1 MHADP
6 PIHILDRIPRS
17 GIPLVRDRLL
27 EQQARGRKVYRLES
41 GDPSFDIPRHVA
53 EAIKRA
59 LDQGHTHYTTGAG
72 IRALREAAMHKMRE
86 TNGIP
91 VADPDCVLITNGAMN
106 ALNIAFTA
114 MIMPGDE
121 VLMPDPTWTE
131 TADNVT
137 LAGGIVAR
145 YPIDTRGG
153 AGYVAE
159 ALEAAVTPRTRAVV
173 INSPHNPT
181 GFVADRDTL
190 TRMLAVAERHNLWVV
205 SDEAYE
211 HILFDGRRHVSPGSL
226 GYERVI
232 SVFSMSKSYAM
243 SGLRIGYLACNDRGL
258 VERMVKLLRCT
269 INGVNSATQYGAL
282 AALTGPQDATAAMA
296 AEYQRRRDA
305 LWEGVGRVRALHPI
319 RPQGAF
325 YLWARIDEAWSDG
338 AGHGD
343 AWAMTHFLIDQA
355 AIGSIPGD
363 AFGPA
368 GSRYI
373 RLSFSCA
380 TDQVVEAAALLQQI
394 LG

>member
-1 MHADP
+1 MSADP
-6 PIHILDRIPRS
+6 RTHILDRIPRS

-41 GDPSFDIPRHVA
+41 GDPSFDIPEHVR

-59 LDQGHTHYTTGAG
+59 LDQGQTHYTTGAG
-72 IRALREAAMHKMRE
+72 IRALREAAWRKMRE
-86 TNGIP
+86 ENGIP

-114 MIMPGDE
+114 MILPGDE

-145 YPIDTRGG
+145 YPIDTRGS
-153 AGYVAE
+153 AGYGAE

-181 GFVADRDTL
+181 GFVAGRDVL
-190 TRMLAVAERHNLWVV
+190 ARMVAVAERHNLWVV

-211 HILFDGRRHVSPGSL
+211 HILFDGCRHVSPGSL

-282 AALTGPQDATAAMA
+282 AALTGPQDATRAMT

-305 LWEGVGRVRALHPI
+305 LWEGAGRVRALHPI

-325 YLWARIDEAWSDG
+325 YLWARIDEAWSDPKG
-338 AGHGD
+338 KSD

-363 AFGPA
+363 VFGPA
-368 GSRYI
+368 GSGHI

-380 TDQVVEAAALLQQI
+380 TDQVLEAAALLQQI

>member
-1 MHADP
+1 MSAEER
-6 PIHILDRIPRS
+6 IHILDRIPRS

-41 GDPSFDIPRHVA
+41 GDPSFDVPGHVA

-59 LDQGHTHYTTGAG
+59 LDQGRTHYTTGAG
-72 IRALREAAMHKMRE
+72 IRELREAAWRKMRE
-86 TNGIP
+86 ANGIP

-106 ALNIAFTA
+106 ALHAALTA
-114 MIMPGDE
+114 LILPGDE

-131 TADNVT
+131 TADIVT
-137 LAGGIVAR
+137 LAGGIAAR
-145 YPIDTRGG
+145 YALDTRGG
-153 AGYVAE
+153 AGYVPE

-181 GFVADRDTL
+181 GFVAGREVL
-190 TRMLAVAERHNLWVV
+190 ERMVAIAERHNLWVV

-243 SGLRIGYLACNDRGL
+243 SGLRVGYLACNDRRL

-269 INGVNSATQYGAL
+269 INGVNSAAQYGAL
-282 AALTGPQDATAAMA
+282 AALTGPQDATLAMA

-305 LWEGVGRVRALHPI
+305 FWEGAAKVRALHPL

-325 YLWARIDEAWSDG
+325 YLWARIDEGWSDPNG
-338 AGHGD
+338 QSD
-343 AWAMTHFLIDQA
+343 AWAMTHFLIDRA
-355 AIGSIPGD
+355 AMGSIPGD
-363 AFGPA
+363 VFGPA
-368 GSRYI
+368 GAGHI

-380 TDQVVEAAALLQQI
+380 TDQVLEAAALLQQV
-394 LG
+394 LT